1 MLDILEVNFN
11 VGQPFY
17 ALNNLPPRRL
27 ATLRKA
33 FWATV
38 KNPATIKEASSRYL
52 PMNSQTPEQVL
63 AAIDKVSVGEG
74 RQAHAI
80 RQIVLLVS
88 AILQDTVAA
97 WSGQIVEVW
106 PKPEVPSP
114 DED

>member
-1 MLDILEVNFN
+1 MQHISRLHDLLKTDRQREMLDILEVNFN

-17 ALNNLPPRRL
+17 ALNNLPPGRL

-63 AAIDKVSVGEG
+63 AAIDKVFKNPP
-74 RQAHAI
+74 QAFAKLSTMLSFNK
-80 RQIVLLVS
+80 Q
-88 AILQDTVAA
+88 
-97 WSGQIVEVW
+97 
-106 PKPEVPSP
+106 KKNKK
-114 DED
+114 